1 MKRLCIVIISLLML
15 VFAGSLLK
23 NETKVEAEESLT
35 NISTNTIIDGKD
47 SEYSNIDT
55 ALFISGGS
63 NVTLKNCTIS
73 ALITIEEGSTLLLQN
88 VNFLSTQTMDSF
100 ICNYGKLIID
110 NCLFAGKRTVDII
123 NNSKFSDNLILH
135 TVTSTQSIK
144 IRLDNSLDN
153 NYVYVDK
160 ESQIDGQIEL
170 SLKDLSYDYIS
181 ESEDDFVGKVLVR
194 GIDTFAGRFIKQF
207 KFLGAPDENSLGVDF
222 EENYFES
229 LIDEYYLD
237 YAGVLN
243 YDRDISDG
251 IYAQEA
257 GNIVYSGD
265 IILTKYNVKISAK
278 NISED
283 YDDFKYEDTNGT
295 QYIYFGGKYATARL
309 FVETLKNYS
318 LDNLCVIG
326 NVLSKQVDSTKAD
339 ENLPSCNFILD
350 EVSALVDKYV
360 YCGEQSFEEIFLY
373 SYLDDEK
380 TDTSKIYICQP
391 KIVNNETFTF
401 KILLSVQLD
410 SQNLQIDSDNYFY
423 YPICQNENVETGVL
437 SFGKNEISGLSVDVR
452 LVSITSSIEVEVLI
466 DKSSFEYDGTNKC
479 NSSIVDNCYPY
490 YLNGDIKVYL
500 PLSDVSIFK
509 KDNQEDATSEIKN
522 AGEYIIKVSSSSES
536 IVYLTDSFDI
546 VVSSRVL
553 QIDYGETVVEYNG
566 STQTITPVIKNKVEG
581 DDIRLLTRSSS
592 LEMKNPNTYQI
603 TILIDNCEDRDNYTF
618 ASGNSE
624 VVNFQIT
631 KKTLDLGDIEFDDV
645 YHTYD
650 NTKVSIDKVIAD
662 VLDELPIEISRKPL
676 IVGNSDL
683 KNAGDYEVT
692 VTFKLNEGAGYSY
705 SCHQLINN
713 VKTINVYIQKTDFDI
728 DSIVF
733 NDQEIEYDGKYHS
746 LALDQDQYSE
756 IVSLVYSPKQHINC
770 DTYKETL
777 FVEVIND
784 NYNYWKKEKY
794 ASLIIKP
801 KVIDMENVVFE
812 DKELEYDGKSYSI
825 EASGLDPLIRASY
838 TYYLKGQK
846 LDGVSA
852 VSDAGEY
859 TIEASF
865 VGIGGA
871 EKNIMPIDNMYATL
885 TITKKVVDYEKIVF
899 SDKKVTYNGSEQ
911 SHMEITSPYNFTFDF
926 ENATHTN
933 AGTYVVKAKLNL
945 DESNYEIENFREIK
959 ANFVIEKAS
968 YDMSKI
974 KFSGISCTY
983 DGVFHT
989 ATISGTLPE
998 GVTCKYSN
1006 NSFKDAG
1013 TYTAVVT
1020 FSVDAPDNYE
1030 EIADKSC
1037 VIEIKKKSLTL
1048 ALVQDLFEYTGSEI
1062 YVEAEIK
1069 EGLIDGDSCSVDLSV
1084 NNMINA
1090 GSYDAKYILGNNNY
1104 KSSSTTCKY
1113 TIKKA
1118 TLDMSKISFE
1128 DIEVEY
1134 DGKVHNPQLIGTI
1147 PDGIVVSV
1155 ASKNIINVGEY
1166 IVYAD
1171 FTVTNNNYNKPARI
1185 SAKVKINPK
1194 PVLVEFSGY
1203 SLLVE
1208 DGTQK
1213 EIKVNFLNVL
1223 ENDFDDYSLVYS
1235 SDPILAGKYTVRVVM
1250 NENSNYEIV
1259 GSDSLDFEIM
1269 SKSKTYIGSNI
1280 SLQIDGDYFPASA
1293 EVSIG
1298 LVNQDD
1304 VSAKLNDLGVTPKTT
1319 QAFTIKMSDVDKKEI
1334 NVAIQKNSL
1343 QVSDFDNVKIYK
1355 LRDNE
1360 LIEINYYL
1368 DANAIKF
1375 SAYVDDEIIIVEEKT
1390 FMEKNSWIYI
1400 LAISIA
1406 VLSIAA
1412 ICLWK
1417 FLPRKKKQIE
1427 HFIDD

>member
-35 NISTNTIIDGKD
+35 NISTNTIIDGNID

-55 ALFISGGS
+55 ALFISDSS

-73 ALITIEEGSTLLLQN
+73 ALITIEEGSTVLLQN
-88 VNFLSTQTMDSF
+88 VNFLSTQVIDSF
-100 ICNYGKLIID
+100 VCNYGKLIID
-110 NCLFAGKRTVDII
+110 NCSFAGKRTVDII
-123 NNSKFSDNLILH
+123 NNSKSPASLILH
-135 TVTSTQSIK
+135 TVTSAQSIK
-144 IRLDNSLDN
+144 IRLDN

-222 EENYFES
+222 EECYFES
-229 LIDEYYLD
+229 LIDKYYLD

-243 YDRDISDG
+243 YDQNISDG

-257 GNIVYSGD
+257 DNIIYSGD
-265 IILTKYNVKISAK
+265 IILTKYSVKISAK

-283 YDDFKYEDTNGT
+283 YDDFKYEDANGT
-295 QYIYFGGKYATARL
+295 QYIYIGGKYATARL
-309 FVETLKNYS
+309 FVETLKSYS

-326 NVLSKQVDSTKAD
+326 NVVSKQVESTKVD
-339 ENLPSCNFILD
+339 ENLSSCNFILD

-360 YCGEQSFEEIFLY
+360 YCGEQSFEKFFLY

-380 TDTSKIYICQP
+380 TNTSKIYICQP
-391 KIVNNETFTF
+391 KIVNNETFAF
-401 KILLSVQLD
+401 KTLLSVQLD

-437 SFGKNEISGLSVDVR
+437 SFGKDGVSCLSVDVR
-452 LVSITSSIEVEVLI
+452 LVSITSSTEVEVFV
-466 DKSSFEYDGTNKC
+466 DENNFEYDGTNKC
-479 NSSIVDNCYPY
+479 NTSIVDNCYPY
-490 YLNGDIKVYL
+490 YLNGDTKVYL

-509 KDNQEDATSEIKN
+509 KDNQTDAIDEIKN
-522 AGEYIIKVSSSSES
+522 AGNYIIKVSSSSEN
-536 IVYLTDSFDI
+536 IIYLTDSFDI
-546 VVSSRVL
+546 VVTPRVL

-566 STQTITPVIKNKVEG
+566 STQTITPVIKNKVVG
-581 DDIRLLTRSSS
+581 DDISLLTRSSS

-603 TILIDNCEDRDNYTF
+603 TILIDNCEDRANYTF

-624 VVNFQIT
+624 VVNFQIV
-631 KKTLDLGDIEFDDV
+631 KKKLDLSEIGFDDIH
-645 YHTYD
+645 HTYD
-650 NTKVSIDKVIAD
+650 KTKVSIANVIEE
-662 VLDELPIEISRKPL
+662 VLDRLPIEISRKPL
-676 IVGNSDL
+676 ISGDSNL
-683 KNAGDYEVT
+683 KNAGSYPIS
-692 VTFKLNEGAGYSY
+692 VTFKLNEGAGYKY
-705 SCHQLINN
+705 DCYDLIDN
-713 VKTINVYIQKTDFDI
+713 VKTFNVIISKADFDI

-733 NDQEIEYDGKYHS
+733 DDQVIEYDGKYHCLS
-746 LALDQDQYSE
+746 YNENQYTD
-756 IVSLVYSPKQHINC
+756 IVTLQCSPKSYSTC
-770 DTYKETL
+770 GTYTETL
-777 FVEVIND
+777 VVEVNND

-794 ASLIIKP
+794 ASLIIKQ
-801 KVIDMENVVFE
+801 KTIDMKNVVFE

-825 EASGLDPLIRASY
+825 EACGLDPLIKASY
-838 TYYLKGQK
+838 TYYLNEQK

-852 VSDAGEY
+852 VSNAGTY
-859 TIEASF
+859 TIEAHF
-865 VGIGGA
+865 EGIGDA
-871 EKNIMPIDNMYATL
+871 YNNIRPIDNMSATL
-885 TITKKVVDYEKIVF
+885 TIKKKVIDYAKIVF
-899 SDKKVTYNGSEQ
+899 LDKKVTYNGSEQ

-933 AGTYVVKAKLNL
+933 AGNYVVTASLCL
-945 DESNYEIENFREIK
+945 DDNYEVKNFREIK
-959 ANFVIEKAS
+959 AELIIEKAS

-974 KFSGISCTY
+974 KFTGISCTY

-989 ATISGTLPE
+989 ATISGTLPK

-1013 TYTAVVT
+1013 LYTAVVMFT
-1020 FSVDAPDNYE
+1020 VDDPDNYE
-1030 EIADKSC
+1030 EIEDKTC
-1037 VIEIKKKSLTL
+1037 IIEIKKKPLTL
-1048 ALVQDLFEYTGSEI
+1048 ALVQDKFEYTGSEI

-1069 EGLIDGDSCSVDLSV
+1069 EGLIVGDSCSVGLSI

-1090 GSYDAKYILGNNNY
+1090 GSYDAKYILSNNNY
-1104 KSSSTTCKY
+1104 KPSSTTCKY

-1118 TLDMSKISFE
+1118 TMDMSKISFE

-1134 DGKVHNPQLIGTI
+1134 DGKVHNPQLVGTI
-1147 PDGIVVSV
+1147 PDGIVVNV
-1155 ASKNIINVGEY
+1155 ASKNIVDVGEY
-1166 IVYAD
+1166 VVYAD
-1171 FTVTNNNYNKPARI
+1171 FTVINNNYNKPSRI

-1213 EIKVNFLNVL
+1213 EIKANFLNVL

-1235 SDPILAGKYTVRVVM
+1235 SEPILAGKYTVKVVM
-1250 NENSNYEIV
+1250 KDNSNYEIV

-1293 EVSIG
+1293 EVSVDTIS
-1298 LVNQDD
+1298 DD
-1304 VSAKLNDLGVTPKTT
+1304 SVSSKLDELGVTAKNT
-1319 QAFTIKMSDVDKKEI
+1319 QAFTIKMSGVDKKEI

-1355 LRDNE
+1355 LKNNE
-1360 LIEINYYL
+1360 LVEINYYL

-1375 SAYVDDEIIIVEEKT
+1375 SAYVDDEIVIVEEKT
-1390 FMEKNSWIYI
+1390 FMEKNTWIYI
-1400 LAISIA
+1400 FAISIA
-1406 VLSIAA
+1406 VLSITA

>member
-35 NISTNTIIDGKD
+35 NISTNTIIDGKID

-55 ALFISGGS
+55 ALFISNSS

-73 ALITIEEGSTLLLQN
+73 ALITIEEGSTVLLQN
-88 VNFLSTQTMDSF
+88 VNFLSTQVIDSF
-100 ICNYGKLIID
+100 VCNYGKLIID
-110 NCLFAGKRTVDII
+110 NCSFAGKRTVDII
-123 NNSKFSDNLILH
+123 NNSKSLDCLILH
-135 TVTSTQSIK
+135 TVTSAQSIK
-144 IRLDNSLDN
+144 IRLDN

-170 SLKDLSYDYIS
+170 SLKDISYDYIS

-207 KFLGAPDENSLGVDF
+207 KFLGAPDENSLGIDF
-222 EENYFES
+222 EECYFES
-229 LIDEYYLD
+229 LIDKYYLD

-257 GNIVYSGD
+257 DNIIYSGD
-265 IILTKYNVKISAK
+265 IILTKYSVKISAK
-278 NISED
+278 NIGED
-283 YDDFKYEDTNGT
+283 YADFKYEDTNGT
-295 QYIYFGGKYATARL
+295 QYIYIGGKYATARL
-309 FVETLKNYS
+309 FVETLKSYS
-318 LDNLCVIG
+318 LDNLCVFG
-326 NVLSKQVDSTKAD
+326 NVVSKQVDSTLAD
-339 ENLPSCNFILD
+339 ENLSSCNFVLD

-380 TDTSKIYICQP
+380 PDTSKIYICQP

-401 KILLSVQLD
+401 KTLLSVQLD

-423 YPICQNENVETGVL
+423 YPVFQNENAETGVL
-437 SFGKNEISGLSVDVR
+437 SFGKDGASCLSVDVR
-452 LVSITSSIEVEVLI
+452 LVSITSSTEVEVLI
-466 DKSSFEYDGTNKC
+466 GKSSFEYDSTNKC
-479 NSSIVDNCYPY
+479 NQNIGDNCYPY
-490 YLNGDIKVYL
+490 YLNGETKVYL

-509 KDNQEDATSEIKN
+509 KDNQTDAIDEIKN
-522 AGEYIIKVSSSSES
+522 AGNYIIKVYSSSES
-536 IVYLTDSFDI
+536 IIYLTDSFDVI
-546 VVSSRVL
+546 VTPRVL

-566 STQTITPVIKNKVEG
+566 STQTITPIIKNKIAG
-581 DDIRLLTRSSS
+581 DDISLLAKSSS

-603 TILIDNCEDRDNYTF
+603 TITIASCEDRDNYTF

-624 VVNFQIT
+624 IVNFQIV
-631 KKTLDLGDIEFDDV
+631 KKKLDLSGIGFDDIH
-645 YHTYD
+645 HTYD
-650 NTKVSIDKVIAD
+650 NTKVSIDNVIAD
-662 VLDELPIEISRKPL
+662 VLDRLPIEISRKPL
-676 IVGNSDL
+676 ISGDSNL
-683 KNAGDYEVT
+683 KNAGSYSIS
-692 VTFKLNEGAGYSY
+692 VTFKLNEGAGYKY
-705 SCHQLINN
+705 DCYDLIDN
-713 VKTINVYIQKTDFDI
+713 VKTFNVIISKADFDI
-728 DSIVF
+728 DLIKF
-733 NDQEIEYDGKYHS
+733 ENQEVVYDGLYHI
-746 LALDQDQYSE
+746 LEFDTMQYLG
-756 IVSLVYSPKQHINC
+756 IVSFVYVPIKYSSCGTHR
-770 DTYKETL
+770 ETL
-777 FVEVIND
+777 TVEVIND
-784 NYNYWKKEKY
+784 NYNHWKKEKY
-794 ASLIIKP
+794 AYLTIKQ
-801 KVIDMENVVFE
+801 KTIDMKNVVFE
-812 DKELEYDGKSYSI
+812 NNEIEYDGKSHTI
-825 EASGLDPLIRASY
+825 VVSGLDPMVGVKY
-838 TYYLKGQK
+838 TYYLNGEK
-846 LDGVSA
+846 LNNDEQAINAGV
-852 VSDAGEY
+852 Y
-859 TIEASF
+859 TIEAHF
-865 VGIGGA
+865 EGIGDAYG
-871 EKNIMPIDNMYATL
+871 NIEPIDNMSATL
-885 TITKKVVDYEKIVF
+885 TITKKVIDYAKIVF
-899 SDKKVTYNGSEQ
+899 LDKKVTYDGQEH
-911 SHMEITSPYNFTFDF
+911 SHTEITSPYNFTFDF

-933 AGTYVVKAKLNL
+933 AGNYVVTASLHL
-945 DESNYEIENFREIK
+945 DDNYEVKNFREIT
-959 ANFVIEKAS
+959 AELIIEKAS

-974 KFSGISCTY
+974 KFASISCTY
-983 DGVFHT
+983 DGLFRT
-989 ATISGTLPE
+989 ATISGTLPK
-998 GVTCKYSN
+998 GVTCKYSH

-1013 TYTAVVT
+1013 LYTAVAMFT
-1020 FSVDAPDNYE
+1020 VDDPDNYE

-1037 VIEIKKKSLTL
+1037 IIEIKKKTLTL
-1048 ALVQDLFEYTGSEI
+1048 ALVQDHFEYTGSEI
-1062 YVEAEIK
+1062 CVKAEIK
-1069 EGLIDGDSCSVDLSV
+1069 EGLIDGDSCSVDLSI
-1084 NNMINA
+1084 NNIINA

-1113 TIKKA
+1113 TIEKA
-1118 TLDMSKISFE
+1118 TMDMSKISFE

-1134 DGKVHNPQLIGTI
+1134 DGKAHNPQLVGTI
-1147 PDGIVVSV
+1147 PDGIVVNV
-1155 ASKNIINVGEY
+1155 ASKNIVDVGEY
-1166 IVYAD
+1166 VVYAD
-1171 FTVTNNNYNKPARI
+1171 FTVVNNNYNKPSRI

-1208 DGTQK
+1208 DGTKK
-1213 EIKVNFLNVL
+1213 EIKVIFLNVL

-1235 SDPILAGKYTVRVVM
+1235 SEPILAGKYTAKVVM
-1250 NENSNYEIV
+1250 KENSNYKIV

-1298 LVNQDD
+1298 LVNQDN
-1304 VSAKLNDLGVTPKTT
+1304 VSSKLDELGVSVKNT
-1319 QAFTIKMSDVDKKEI
+1319 QAFAIKMSNVDKKEI

-1355 LRDNE
+1355 LRYNE
-1360 LIEINYYL
+1360 LVEINYYL

-1375 SAYVDDEIIIVEEKT
+1375 SAYVDDEIVIVEEKT

-1406 VLSIAA
+1406 VLSITA